1 MHRRGYAKTLLVVRA
16 AVVFVRYP
24 ARTKLLPSAGI
35 LLHSSSSSK
44 AVTSASGIGK
54 MADSSAEGS
63 TPVVSAAA
71 IAEMTAEP
79 ASVAAEGVDG
89 ATNPLG
95 PDGKPLSKNQ
105 LKKLAKG
112 KPIAPKA
119 EIEASSKKEEKKAGK
134 DEAAAEAAAPSAA
147 KAKKQVEAFHYTN
160 TTPAGEKKDTSGEML
175 PAYHPQAVEAAWNSW
190 WEAAGYY
197 NCEPSK
203 AEAAGEAGRFVMVI
217 PPPNVTGS
225 LHLGHALTSAVED
238 ALTRWH
244 RMCGRPT
251 MWLPGTDH
259 AGIATQTVVEK
270 RLQKERGVS
279 RHDLGREAFV
289 QEVWKWKETYGNR
302 ITSQLRHL
310 GVSTDWS
317 REAFTMDS
325 NLSKAVNEAFVR

>member
-1 MHRRGYAKTLLVVRA
+1 MYANSPLLVRAIVDLVRN
-16 AVVFVRYP
+16 P
-24 ARTKLLPSAGI
+24 ARSSVLPSARCTLRCGG
-35 LLHSSSSSK
+35 SSTSS
-44 AVTSASGIGK
+44 TSTNGTRK
-54 MADSSAEGS
+54 MADSSVEGS

-79 ASVAAEGVDG
+79 ASVAADGVDG

-119 EIEASSKKEEKKAGK
+119 EGEAPAKKEEKKAAK
-134 DEAAAEAAAPSAA
+134 EENAADGSAPAA

-160 TTPAGEKKDTSGEML
+160 TTPAGEKKDTSSEML
-175 PAYHPQAVEAAWNSW
+175 PAYHPQAVEAAWDSW
-190 WEAAGYY
+190 WQAAGYY
-197 NCEPSK
+197 NCVPSK
-203 AEAAGEAGRFVMVI
+203 AAAAGEAGRFVMVI

-270 RLQKERGVS
+270 RLQKERGIS

-317 REAFTMDS
+317 REAFTMDN